1 MCRNAANICAREGIF
16 QGGFM
21 KTVKIL
27 FVLLFFAA
35 LCIGCNNGTTSGN
48 RPIVNTGFADNTIN
62 LTQAEPDTICLTLKG
77 AEWDSDM
84 SGKSLRDYLSNL
96 EDILEWNQIGG
107 TLGLLRMGASTLTLE
122 NNNTVLKIEF
132 FAGGM
137 HLSGTIQLKDPV
149 NGSALLFLTDIDPS
163 AVSAWSVGT
172 NNPVTLTF

>member
-1 MCRNAANICAREGIF
+1 
-16 QGGFM
+16 M

-48 RPIVNTGFADNTIN
+48 RPIVNTGFAGNTIN
-62 LTQAEPDTICLTLKG
+62 LTEAGPNTLRLTLKG
-77 AEWDSDM
+77 AEWDSSILSSNGMLMTPNLIDIFEWDVLGTSIGRM
-84 SGKSLRDYLSNL
+84 SN
-96 EDILEWNQIGG
+96 I
-107 TLGLLRMGASTLTLE
+107 LTLE
-122 NNNTVLKIEF
+122 NNNTVLKIE
-132 FAGGM
+132 
-137 HLSGTIQLKDPV
+137 LSFRNFSAKIQLKDPV